1 VSNITNVYGGG
12 NGGSGDNTWYGSNML
27 KLGTTSVNGSITI
40 ELSQNVTG
48 VIITGYVTNNGCNIR
63 VGDRSSSIWSGGTDD
78 GKTTVVTAK
87 DDYFMNVVNKDML
100 EAGATSTI
108 QINFDSTDS
117 VTISTENTGS
127 KYYVLYITSIEFIV
141 DGEA

>member
-1 VSNITNVYGGG
+1 MDTSKAFICVDRQIIPLP
-12 NGGSGDNTWYGSNML
+12 L
-27 KLGTTSVNGSITI
+27 KFVNKRLSLGAHFND
-40 ELSQNVTG
+40 
-48 VIITGYVTNNGCNIR
+48 R
-63 VGDRSSSIWSGGTDD
+63 VGDSSSSVWSGGADD

-87 DDYFMNVVNKDML
+87 DDYFMNVISKDIL

-141 DGEA
+141 DTEA